1 MTKIAIFASGSGS
14 NAENIIQYFQG
25 IQSVEIVLVLS
36 NRKDSYVLARA
47 IKYSIP
53 TFVFTKNE
61 LNNTTKVLDYLHK
74 LNASILIL
82 AGFLLKIPNNL
93 LIEYPNKILN
103 IHPSLLPLYGGK
115 GMYGM
120 NVHRSVVESK
130 DQVSGI
136 TIHYVNEHYDQGD
149 YIFQATCPVLSSDSP
164 EDVKQKVHDLER
176 IHYPKIIASILSE

>member
-1 MTKIAIFASGSGS
+1 
-14 NAENIIQYFQG
+14 
-25 IQSVEIVLVLS
+25 
-36 NRKDSYVLARA
+36 
-47 IKYSIP
+47 
-53 TFVFTKNE
+53 
-61 LNNTTKVLDYLHK
+61 

-120 NVHRSVVESK
+120 NVHRSVVENK